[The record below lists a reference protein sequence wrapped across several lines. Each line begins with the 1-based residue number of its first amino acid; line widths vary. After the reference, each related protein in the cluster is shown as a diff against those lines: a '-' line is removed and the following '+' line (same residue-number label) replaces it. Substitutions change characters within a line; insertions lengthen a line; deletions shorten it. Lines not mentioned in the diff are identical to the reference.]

1 MHRESKEI
9 LEEKIDFLFDLLTEE
24 QYAQYAEWCE
34 KNEYYPEGL

>member
-1 MHRESKEI
+1 MYREGKDI

-34 KNEYYPEGL
+34 ENGYYAEGL